1 MATGCDHCPFLNRA
15 DSRCSQN
22 FHLDSLQHA
31 FKHCF
36 GQFKACPTY
45 VELLVERRVKR
56 IMAGA
61 VAASSSTPTEHAG
74 RIAHIPLAATDAQH
88 AAAR

>member
-15 DSRCSQN
+15 DARCSQN
-22 FHLDSLQHA
+22 FHLDSLGHA
-31 FKHCF
+31 FRHCF

-45 VELLVERRVKR
+45 IELLVERRVKR
-56 IMAGA
+56 VMAGA
-61 VAASSSTPTEHAG
+61 VSSAASAGEHG
-74 RIAHIPLAATDAQH
+74 DCTDQIPLPPRHAQH

>member
-15 DSRCSQN
+15 DARCSQN
-22 FHLDSLQHA
+22 FHLDSLGHA
-31 FKHCF
+31 FRHCF

-56 IMAGA
+56 MMAGA
-61 VAASSSTPTEHAG
+61 IASSVSAGEHDESTLHNALPARH
-74 RIAHIPLAATDAQH
+74 AQH
-88 AAAR
+88 AAAG